1 MHKVTILVFLI
12 GLICGMMMGVAIN
25 QPVREQAFRGVQ
37 G

>member
-12 GLICGMMMGVAIN
+12 GLICGMMIGVAIN
-25 QPVREQAFRGVQ
+25 QPVREQAPRGVQ